1 MATVTSG
8 YNFTNGETVTP
19 DKLNSL
25 AGSATVSGIVN
36 ADISATAAIADSK
49 LAAISTAGKVSNTAT
64 TATSANTASAIV
76 TRDSSGNFSAG
87 TIAANLTGNVT
98 GNVTGNATGL
108 SSPASGGLAKAWV
121 AYDPTLAPL
130 TGTGFT
136 PGAGQLIN
144 ATKSG
149 HGLNTGDSVTLFS
162 QTGNNAVLNGSWSI
176 TRVDN
181 NTFTFTIT
189 GTNAASY
196 SNATIYPI
204 KVYGSYNI
212 RTVGPASASS
222 SGQHQI
228 TFAVPFATAT
238 YAALVTPGSVTN
250 QTSWPVGRADNI
262 ATTGFQARTV
272 YYSGGTPTAGD
283 YSYTSAV
290 VFSL

>member
-19 DKLNSL
+19 AKLNSL

-36 ADISATAAIADSK
+36 ADIDAAAAIADSK
-49 LAAISTAGKVSNTAT
+49 LATISTAGKVSNTAT
-64 TATSANTASAIV
+64 TATSSNTASALV

-204 KVYGSYNI
+204 RIYSAYNV
-212 RTVGPASASS
+212 RTVGPTATNT
-222 SGQHQI
+222 SGSHQV
-228 TFAVPFATAT
+228 TFTTAFATAT
-238 YAALVTPGSVTN
+238 YAALVTPGSLTT
-250 QTSWPVGRADNI
+250 QSTWPVGRADNI
-262 ATTGFQARTV
+262 TASGFQARTV